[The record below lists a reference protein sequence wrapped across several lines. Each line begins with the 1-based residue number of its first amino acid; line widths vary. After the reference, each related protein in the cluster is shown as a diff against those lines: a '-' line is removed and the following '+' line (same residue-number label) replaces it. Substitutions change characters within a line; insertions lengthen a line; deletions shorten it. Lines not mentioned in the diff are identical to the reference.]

1 MSLQSVEVLRQEHDA
16 ILAVLEKLEQAVAL
30 AESGVP
36 VPADIFADI
45 QEFMSIFVT
54 QCHNH
59 KEDGAVFSRLD
70 DDLAGQV
77 LASRLKDEHRAAL
90 QVDADFAAAVAAY
103 VPGDISSAQRLAKA
117 TKRYADD
124 LRQHI
129 TTETDELFPMMTR
142 DLSGSDQV
150 MVAEFDRVETEE
162 IGDGV
167 HERLHAM
174 IDGLPARIAACQT
187 TDTPSGSKV
196 AATTQLP
203 ASTGLLPE
211 R

>member
-1 MSLQSVEVLRQEHDA
+1 MSLQSVEVLREEHDA
-16 ILAVLEKLEQAVAL
+16 ILSVFEKLEQAVAL

-45 QEFMSIFVT
+45 QEFLSIFVT

-59 KEDGAVFSRLD
+59 KENDAVFGLLD

-77 LASRLKDEHRAAL
+77 LANRLKDEHRVAL
-90 QVDADFAAAVAAY
+90 EVDADFAAAVAAY
-103 VPGDISSAQRLAKA
+103 VPGGVASAQRLGKA

-129 TTETDELFPMMTR
+129 ATETDELFPMMAR
-142 DLSGSDQV
+142 DLSGSDQT
-150 MVAEFDRVETEE
+150 MVAEFDRIEIED

-174 IDGLPARIAACQT
+174 IDGLPSRIAACEKA
-187 TDTPSGSKV
+187 PAGSKV
-196 AATTQLP
+196 AATTQQP